1 MTTNVYARRDNP
13 GEVSEIVVTARAEIA
28 GWPNRFG
35 GADHTN
41 SMPTYIV
48 QIDVNEDEYQN
59 PQDLVTVWGAIR
71 EDIERLGGE
80 IKSTYAVLGSFDFH
94 LVFTVPDG
102 ETAFQ
107 VTQAIERHGLDTT
120 SMRGLPLERI
130 GELVDD
136 I

>member
-1 MTTNVYARRDNP
+1 
-13 GEVSEIVVTARAEIA
+13 
-28 GWPNRFG
+28 
-35 GADHTN
+35 
-41 SMPTYIV
+41 MPTYIV

-59 PQDLVTVWGAIR
+59 PQELVTVWGAIR
-71 EDIERLGGE
+71 EDIEHLGGE
-80 IKSTYAVLGSFDFH
+80 IESTYAVLGSFDFH

-107 VTQAIERHGLDTT
+107 ATQAIERHGLDTT
-120 SMRGLPLERI
+120 SMRVLPLERI